1 VGLKE
6 HEVAQLCGHLGH
18 STNVHKD
25 YYRQASGFIERVNVA
40 KLMLIQDYNVAGQFK
55 NASLC
60 DVKLDGKIL

>member
-6 HEVAQLCGHLGH
+6 HEVAPLCGHLGH

-25 YYRQASGFIERVNVA
+25 YYRQTCGSIERVNIA
-40 KLMLIQDYNVAGQFK
+40 KLMLIQDYNVAGQLK

-60 DVKLDGKIL
+60 DVTLDGKIL